1 MFRIMD
7 HGVRTWCFYD
17 DNLSSGVGGRDAFV
31 MEVNPRIVQISQMLL
46 PKLILLNVGQDT
58 KAADSYICKVQFVGM
73 SRQVLSCIP
82 HLLQTLKI
90 QIEYLEK

>member
-7 HGVRTWCFYD
+7 HGVRTCFYD

-31 MEVNPRIVQISQMLL
+31 MEANPRISQMLL